1 MLGCV
6 IVVAVLVVSLVA
18 LVAAR
23 RVDGPM
29 PTACL
34 LALLPYGAVAGLVAG
49 AVTLAMGRWLTGGT
63 VLASGLI
70 LGADLV
76 PRLTRTTPN
85 LDGPRIRL
93 MASNLLFGQADVKA
107 VVELV
112 RRHHVDVLH
121 LLELTAECADE
132 LARAGLSDLLPH
144 QVSRPAPG
152 GEGSAV
158 LSRHPL
164 TELALVGPTRLAQPS
179 ARVDLGDTSIDV
191 VAVHPVPPTE
201 SGRDWRTEL
210 SRLPEPDPNG
220 PVRILAGDFNATPD
234 HAAFRRLLRAG
245 YRDAGIERGAA
256 LRPTWSAGERVPLF
270 PLDHVLVDPRATVVS
285 YRVFDVPGS
294 DHKAVLAE
302 LVLTPR

>member
-1 MLGCV
+1 ML
-6 IVVAVLVVSLVA
+6 
-18 LVAAR
+18 
-23 RVDGPM
+23 
-29 PTACL
+29 
-34 LALLPYGAVAGLVAG
+34 
-49 AVTLAMGRWLTGGT
+49 
-63 VLASGLI
+63 
-70 LGADLV
+70 
-76 PRLTRTTPN
+76 N
-85 LDGPRIRL
+85 
-93 MASNLLFGQADVKA
+93 
-107 VVELV
+107 
-112 RRHHVDVLH
+112 
-121 LLELTAECADE
+121 LLELSAECADE

-164 TELALVGPTRLAQPS
+164 TELSLVGPTRLAQPS
-179 ARVDLGDTSIDV
+179 ALVDLGDTCIEV

-201 SGRDWRTEL
+201 SGPRLADRTVPTA
-210 SRLPEPDPNG
+210 RTRPDG